1 MSASAPPPA
10 TEALSR
16 EQLDSLARELEAL
29 YEQVPSTCCANSG
42 ECCELTEEEME
53 EGYATMF
60 PLYRAE
66 YAHIVDH
73 VRSTFPEERQRELL
87 TFTEERP
94 RRCPFLGPDRGCT
107 IYAVRPLICRTYA
120 VMNPDT
126 IREAAQRHGGEVPEE
141 WIRRFVRREGGMLC
155 PRVTVMQ
162 PEKLI
167 RHARNLVTGAY
178 EHALSRLSHR
188 LPLVTRERE
197 KLIRPLI
204 RRRSWPL
211 RWTWGGYNALTLTP
225 LEWVRSKLKTYWRR
239 AQLNDL
245 DS

>member
-1 MSASAPPPA
+1 MD
-10 TEALSR
+10 LSR
-16 EQLDSLARELEAL
+16 EQLDSLARELKVL
-29 YEQVPSTCCANSG
+29 YDQVPSTCCANSG

-73 VRSTFPEERQRELL
+73 VRSNFPEERQRELL
-87 TFTEERP
+87 AFTEERP

-107 IYAVRPLICRTYA
+107 IYAARPLICRTYA

-126 IREAAQRHGGEVPEE
+126 IREAARRHEGEVPEA
-141 WIRRFVRREGGMLC
+141 WIRRFVRRESGMVC
-155 PRVTVMQ
+155 PRVTVTQ
-162 PEKLI
+162 PGKLA

-178 EHALSRLSHR
+178 ELALARLSNR
-188 LPLVTRERE
+188 LSLVTRERE
-197 KLIRPLI
+197 GLIRRVI
-204 RRRSWPL
+204 RRRSWPV

-225 LEWVRSKLKTYWRR
+225 VEWVQSRLRAYWRR

>member
-1 MSASAPPPA
+1 MSASPPPPA
-10 TEALSR
+10 LDLSR
-16 EQLDSLARELEAL
+16 EQLDSLARELRDL
-29 YEQVPSTCCANSG
+29 YDQVPSTCCANSG

-73 VRSTFPEERQRELL
+73 VRSNFPEERQRELL
-87 TFTEERP
+87 GFTEERP

-126 IREAAQRHGGEVPEE
+126 IREAARRHEGEVPEE
-141 WIRRFVRREGGMLC
+141 WVRRFVRRESGMVC
-155 PRVTVMQ
+155 PRVTVTQ
-162 PEKLI
+162 PEKLV

-178 EHALSRLSHR
+178 ELALARLSRRLS
-188 LPLVTRERE
+188 LVTRERQSV
-197 KLIRPLI
+197 IRRAI

-225 LEWVRSKLKTYWRR
+225 VEWVRSRLSAYWRR
-239 AQLNDL
+239 ARLNDL